1 MESEF
6 VKLLGKS
13 SLYLDI
19 VQTYWI
25 FDMQVV
31 VRILPLRRQLQEV
44 VRDFKAPWSINRL
57 AFTLR
62 RFAVPAEPSDN
73 TIKQRTEET

>member
-1 MESEF
+1 
-6 VKLLGKS
+6 
-13 SLYLDI
+13 
-19 VQTYWI
+19 
-25 FDMQVV
+25 MQVV